1 MFPCVL
7 RTCSVFPYMAW
18 PSPPH
23 TSAETRLTT
32 QGRTVPHH
40 SCHCHCWHCNRYCHH
55 CCEFKATVCF
65 WVKWLQLHLKN
76 QFSYQLTGL
85 IANSETVSHLISRLI
100 HRFCNSSTFRKVDRH
115 VSHIYRVTMTT
126 HSYNG
131 PFWKKKF
138 TLTKNLQSVSQE
150 KYDAKKEQGKR
161 TCE

>member
-7 RTCSVFPYMAW
+7 RACSVCFHIWPDHLPLTRQQKLAW
-18 PSPPH
+18 PH
-23 TSAETRLTT
+23 KEEQFLI
-32 QGRTVPHH
+32 TVVIVITGIAIVIVIIVVN
-40 SCHCHCWHCNRYCHH
+40 S
-55 CCEFKATVCF
+55 KLLCF
-65 WVKWLQLHLKN
+65 WAKWLLLHLKN

-85 IANSETVSHLISRLI
+85 IANSKTASHLISRLI

-161 TCE
+161 TCK